1 MKAVEYRYN
10 VRGLSKDWTSW
21 ATTNNIVNFSY
32 LPTGSYKL
40 EIQTR
45 DLMGKI
51 SKVEE
56 IALKVEPPYWKRS
69 WFYLIEVIFFGAMVF
84 LSMRLS
90 AGNNKYRIVSQL
102 LSMLT
107 VIMVIQLVQA
117 AVNAQVSIKTSP
129 VIDFF
134 IQVAIALLVL
144 PFETYLRKFM
154 LRAPK
159 PVG

>member
-1 MKAVEYRYN
+1 
-10 VRGLSKDWTSW
+10 
-21 ATTNNIVNFSY
+21 
-32 LPTGSYKL
+32 
-40 EIQTR
+40 
-45 DLMGKI
+45 MGKI

-56 IALKVEPPYWKRS
+56 IALKVEPLYWKRS

-144 PFETYLRKFM
+144 LFETYLRKFM
-154 LRAPK
+154 LKAPK
-159 PVG
+159 